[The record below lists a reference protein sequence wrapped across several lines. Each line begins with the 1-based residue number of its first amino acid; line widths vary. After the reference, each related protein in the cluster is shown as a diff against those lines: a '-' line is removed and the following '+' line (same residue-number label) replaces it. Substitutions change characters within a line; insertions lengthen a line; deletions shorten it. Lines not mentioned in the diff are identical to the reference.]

1 MPKTY
6 EIRTLSD
13 FFKVPND
20 RIEDCLKEFAVGL
33 EFLKA
38 NHELMGL
45 KDGQMEFFNWTDD
58 GKKNITADFK
68 FGKDVIRSEVT
79 EVD

>member
-1 MPKTY
+1 MTKTY

-13 FFKVPND
+13 FLKVPND
-20 RIEDCLKEFAVGL
+20 RIEDCLKEFAVSL

-45 KDGQMEFFNWTDD
+45 ENGQMEFFNWTDD

-68 FGKDVIRSEVT
+68 FGKDVIRSEVK
-79 EVD
+79 EEG

>member
-1 MPKTY
+1 MVKTY

-33 EFLKA
+33 EFLKQIMSLWDWKMGRW
-38 NHELMGL
+38 NFLTGLMMAR
-45 KDGQMEFFNWTDD
+45 KT
-58 GKKNITADFK
+58 
-68 FGKDVIRSEVT
+68 
-79 EVD
+79 

>member
-1 MPKTY
+1 MAKTY

-45 KDGQMEFFNWTDD
+45 ENGQMEFFNWTDD

-68 FGKDVIRSEVT
+68 FGKDVIRSEVK
-79 EVD
+79 EEG

>member
-1 MPKTY
+1 MVKTY

-45 KDGQMEFFNWTDD
+45 ENGQMEFFN
-58 GKKNITADFK
+58 
-68 FGKDVIRSEVT
+68 
-79 EVD
+79 